1 MFIQSHKKYNNDRR
15 KIDGFKQ
22 SGILDTDFEI
32 RNIKQFLNNNNDLI
46 KPVTTKTCLTLD
58 PNLLMPEVNKKI

>member
-22 SGILDTDFEI
+22 SGILDTDVEI
-32 RNIKQFLNNNNDLI
+32 RNIKQFLNNNNNGLI
-46 KPVTTKTCLTLD
+46 
-58 PNLLMPEVNKKI
+58 